1 MDNRVPTG
9 IVGLDDLLEG
19 GFPRKRLVLLT
30 GSTGT
35 CKSIF
40 GMQFIV
46 KGAVKYDEPG
56 VFVTFDEQPEK
67 LREDMLRFGWD
78 LKALEDANKVV
89 VIDASS
95 ARAGS
100 PSEEENALMPGQLDL
115 DKILV
120 EIIGTAKRLKAKRLV
135 LDSLAS
141 MGLQLDGDQDARR
154 AVLKTSFMLARSGLT
169 TLLITE
175 VPAFSSGT
183 GAVPMSKYGVEEFV
197 SDGVIVLGK
206 LSLAGDTIRN
216 LMIAKMR
223 GTQHEIN
230 PVMLELGKAGLSVKK
245 FKGL

>member
-19 GFPRKRLVLLT
+19 GFPRKRLVLLS

-46 KGAVKYDEPG
+46 KGCMKYDEPG

-78 LKALEDANKVV
+78 LNSLEAANKMIL
-89 VIDASS
+89 IDASS
-95 ARAGS
+95 ARAGA
-100 PSEEENALMPGQLDL
+100 PSEEENSLMPGQLDL
-115 DKILV
+115 DKVLV
-120 EIIGTAKRLKAKRLV
+120 EIVGTAKRLKAKRLV
-135 LDSLAS
+135 IDSLAS

-154 AVLKTSFMLARSGLT
+154 AVLKTSYMLARSGLT

-175 VPAFSSGT
+175 VPSFS
-183 GAVPMSKYGVEEFV
+183 GAGAQMALSKYGVEEFV
-197 SDGVIVLGK
+197 SDGVISLGK
-206 LSLAGDTIRN
+206 LSGRETLRSLTIH
-216 LMIAKMR
+216 KMR
-223 GTQHEIN
+223 GTQHELN
-230 PVMLELGKAGLSVKK
+230 PVILELEKNGLAVKK
-245 FKGL
+245 FKTL